1 MVGCAT
7 RVLKASTNDTKGL
20 TIIIWI
26 LVFLFVPETGRLT
39 LEEIDDIFISKT
51 TAWKTSLKQ
60 NKKENLS
67 QHLNP
72 SAGRSCS
79 YDAVVPGKN
88 SKLVYSCDAKGKV
101 NLGAA
106 LLWSEVK
113 FSVPPDR

>member
-1 MVGCAT
+1 MDSGFLVCPGNWTFDT
-7 RVLKASTNDTKGL
+7 RRNRRYFHLQDDS
-20 TIIIWI
+20 
-26 LVFLFVPETGRLT
+26 
-39 LEEIDDIFISKT
+39 LENI
-51 TAWKTSLKQ
+51 AQAKQ
-60 NKKENLS
+60 KENLS